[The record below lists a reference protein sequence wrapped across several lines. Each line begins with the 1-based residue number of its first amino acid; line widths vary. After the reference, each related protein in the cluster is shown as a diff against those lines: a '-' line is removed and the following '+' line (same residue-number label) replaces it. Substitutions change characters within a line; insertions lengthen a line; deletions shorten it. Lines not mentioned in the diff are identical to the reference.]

1 MHQKPM
7 VHLPPSAEI
16 TRKAPTN
23 VPITANAR
31 ALQMKAGAPPHKLPG
46 ATVQPPAPHRPVQ
59 RAHTQVLQRASTH
72 VDDNGDFVASR
83 GAALGDYGYR
93 QLRMRTVSTALR
105 NGMHYSGGGGRRSV
119 DIFKIT
125 LLHGWNTTDTKTAL
139 RIGNLRKSGVPASSN
154 TAGTP
159 LTATQIDTIMPSTE
173 EIQIVERANSP
184 GNYVTL
190 QGVGRLVAIR
200 QWLQESG
207 VTSNFYVQVMCYPAS
222 RTGANQ
228 LMDISTTYDAQE
240 SFLSRNVIGPAIYAG
255 SALAAVGIAA
265 VGAWAAFR
273 RWRG

>member
-1 MHQKPM
+1 M
-7 VHLPPSAEI
+7 
-16 TRKAPTN
+16 
-23 VPITANAR
+23 TANAR
-31 ALQMKAGAPPHKLPG
+31 ALQMKASPLPHKPAAPKAHPPAPPHF
-46 ATVQPPAPHRPVQ
+46 ARQ
-59 RAHTQVLQRASTH
+59 AHTQVLQRASTH
-72 VDDNGDFVASR
+72 IDDSGGFVSSR

-105 NGMHYSGGGGRRSV
+105 NGMHYSGGGGRRSI

-139 RIGNLRKSGVPASSN
+139 RISNLRKSGIPAASN
-154 TAGTP
+154 TVGSP

-200 QWLQESG
+200 QWLHESG
-207 VTSNFYVQVMCYPAS
+207 VSSNFYVQVMCYPAS
-222 RTGANQ
+222 GTGADQ
-228 LMDISTTYDAQE
+228 LMDISSTYDTQE
-240 SFLSRNVIGPAIYAG
+240 SFISRNVIGPAIYAG